1 MSIINFLFGT
11 RSSGGFIVF
20 GLVVFNADLTI
31 DEQHERVATPTD
43 HPVETGSTISDH
55 VILSPERV
63 TLQGFVTDTPVGG
76 GFLASFPGRVQ
87 AAFTVLDLAWRL
99 RQPVVVITGR
109 KTYTNMIITRLSL
122 PRNSPASMRFTVEL
136 QNIKVVSTAESD
148 LPEAEAGTGTP
159 STNPADVQ
167 GGEGSPTADLA
178 SPELDAGRQTVEEP
192 AEASRVRKETQ
203 SVASQFA
210 DLF

>member
-31 DEQHERVATPTD
+31 SEQHERVATPTD
-43 HPVETGSTISDH
+43 HPIETGAKITDH
-55 VILSPERV
+55 VILSPERL

-76 GFLASFPGRVQ
+76 GFLASLPGRTQ

-122 PRNSPASMRFTVEL
+122 PRSDPASMSFTMDL
-136 QNIKVVSTAESD
+136 QHIKVVSTADAE
-148 LPEAEAGTGTP
+148 LPEEEASGTP
-159 STNPADVQ
+159 TTDPENVA
-167 GGEGSPTADLA
+167 GGSDGDTASLT
-178 SPELDAGRQTVEEP
+178 SPEQDLGRQPVEEP
-192 AEASRVRKETQ
+192 AEASRVERETQ
-203 SVASQFA
+203 SVAAQFA
-210 DLF
+210 DLLS